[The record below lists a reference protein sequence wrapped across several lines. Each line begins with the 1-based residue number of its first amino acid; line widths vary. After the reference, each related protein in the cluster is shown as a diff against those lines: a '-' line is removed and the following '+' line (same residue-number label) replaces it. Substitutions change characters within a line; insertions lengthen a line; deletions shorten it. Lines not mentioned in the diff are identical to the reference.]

1 MLGHRAHVTQNGR
14 NLQILPS
21 LECGEKK
28 KSLGEVRL
36 NMNETPALPWQQEE
50 MNSTCS
56 WHLGC

>member
-1 MLGHRAHVTQNGR
+1 MEGIFKFCQVYNV
-14 NLQILPS
+14 
-21 LECGEKK
+21 EKKK